1 LFREEPHDDDDTYDL
16 VQLVQQEPGGP
27 FNGSNYA
34 RKIVESI
41 IEELS
46 GLLRD
51 ESGSSAATLAAF
63 LSRRLK
69 DSDEAIVKSI
79 VNVTVSQDQAALSN
93 ASAMVD
99 MDMLARELS
108 VMASEARREKTL
120 TAEQIAAIEAAHAAA
135 QTRDEAAVIRNLRK
149 VVTVAAGLARQV
161 GAPVVTAFIDAR
173 FGLK

>member
-1 LFREEPHDDDDTYDL
+1 MAYYFDPH
-16 VQLVQQEPGGP
+16 P
-27 FNGSNYA
+27 A
-34 RKIVESI
+34 
-41 IEELS
+41 
-46 GLLRD
+46 
-51 ESGSSAATLAAF
+51 
-63 LSRRLK
+63 
-69 DSDEAIVKSI
+69 
-79 VNVTVSQDQAALSN
+79 
-93 ASAMVD
+93 AMVD